1 MGIKSNKVKYNDVFG
16 SYIEKE
22 IPRCNLRTHK
32 DLCNTRDLNIIVHG
46 VDEDERGDDIFLKEL
61 FAIMEMDTGPRIGH
75 RLGKRN
81 EDRARPIKI
90 VMVSKTHKDEFM
102 SKLWKLKYA
111 GPVHNKARIT
121 DDHTWEERMEIR
133 RWVKM
138 AEEKNEKDNVGMK
151 NFVWKVRGSPKS
163 GLRIVQIRR

>member
-1 MGIKSNKVKYNDVFG
+1 MKIKHPDAIYT
-16 SYIEKE
+16 
-22 IPRCNLRTHK
+22 RNLH
-32 DLCNTRDLNIIVHG
+32 NTCELNIIVHG
-46 VDEDERGDDIFLKEL
+46 IDEDERGDDIFLKEL

-121 DDHTWEERMEIR
+121 DDHTWEERIE
-133 RWVKM
+133 
-138 AEEKNEKDNVGMK
+138 
-151 NFVWKVRGSPKS
+151 
-163 GLRIVQIRR
+163 LR